1 LRTHIQYIKG
11 IGPRKAEVLKV
22 EAGIET
28 VEDLLYYGPRRYLDR
43 SSFKPIVDCFAG
55 ETVTVTGTILGLSVS
70 GRSRRFLEVNIDDGS
85 DTLSGIFFAG
95 IQYFQKIF
103 IPGSP
108 VIFSGKIDVFR
119 GKRIVHPEFDFYDE
133 DSRIKSI
140 HAGRVIPLY
149 RSTEKLKALGFDS
162 RGFRRAIRTA
172 IDEYL
177 DQIEDPVDDELLTR
191 LKLPDLRAAILT
203 VHFPESMEDAE
214 RARRRLA
221 FNELFFM
228 QVYLAVSRKYLQ
240 SEISRADRHI
250 GSRLLGSFT
259 RSLPFE
265 LTKDQID
272 AISEIQSDIE
282 RPFPMNRLLQG
293 DVGSGKTVV
302 SMAVALMVTERN
314 EQVAV
319 MAPTEV
325 LASQHFRNFKRFMPQ
340 SLTIDLLT
348 GSMQKKKEKSEILE
362 RTESGGNA
370 IIIGTHALIES
381 GVRFRNLGLIIIDEQ
396 HRFGVRQRA
405 LLREKGEHP
414 DLLIMSATPI
424 PRSLALTLYG
434 DLDITSI
441 RRKPLDRLPVK
452 TIALPESRIGGVYKS
467 VEKYLNEGRQAYF
480 VYPLIEES
488 QKLDLKSAIKSFAT
502 LKEEIFPHRRIEL
515 LHGRLSSRDKEDIM
529 RRFQNAE
536 IDILVSTTV
545 VEVGVDVENA
555 TIMVVRHA
563 ERFGLSQLH
572 QLRGRVGRGNVQ
584 SFCVLIYPD
593 DIAGDARARIDAL
606 TAIDDG
612 FIIAEEDLKMRGS
625 GQIIGF
631 QQHGHDAGFEF
642 TDLSTDLD
650 IIGIARDE
658 AVAMANLI
666 DDEPRTVLDSLRA
679 GSPSGERLTRLNKLR
694 TRKILS
700 LLS

>member
-1 LRTHIQYIKG
+1 M
-11 IGPRKAEVLKV
+11 P
-22 EAGIET
+22 AGLFLYT
-28 VEDLLYYGPRRYLDR
+28 VPA
-43 SSFKPIVDCFAG
+43 K
-55 ETVTVTGTILGLSVS
+55 T
-70 GRSRRFLEVNIDDGS
+70 
-85 DTLSGIFFAG
+85 
-95 IQYFQKIF
+95 
-103 IPGSP
+103 
-108 VIFSGKIDVFR
+108 
-119 GKRIVHPEFDFYDE
+119 
-133 DSRIKSI
+133 
-140 HAGRVIPLY
+140 
-149 RSTEKLKALGFDS
+149 KALGFDS

-191 LKLPDLRAAILT
+191 LKLPDLRAAILA

-240 SEISRADRHI
+240 SEISRADRHV
-250 GSRLLGSFT
+250 GPHLLESFT

-265 LTKDQID
+265 LTEDQID

-348 GSMQKKKEKSEILE
+348 GSMQKKEKSEILE

-441 RRKPLDRLPVK
+441 RRKPL
-452 TIALPESRIGGVYKS
+452 TGC
-467 VEKYLNEGRQAYF
+467 Q
-480 VYPLIEES
+480 
-488 QKLDLKSAIKSFAT
+488 
-502 LKEEIFPHRRIEL
+502 
-515 LHGRLSSRDKEDIM
+515 
-529 RRFQNAE
+529 
-536 IDILVSTTV
+536 
-545 VEVGVDVENA
+545 
-555 TIMVVRHA
+555 
-563 ERFGLSQLH
+563 
-572 QLRGRVGRGNVQ
+572 
-584 SFCVLIYPD
+584 
-593 DIAGDARARIDAL
+593 
-606 TAIDDG
+606 
-612 FIIAEEDLKMRGS
+612 
-625 GQIIGF
+625 
-631 QQHGHDAGFEF
+631 
-642 TDLSTDLD
+642 
-650 IIGIARDE
+650 
-658 AVAMANLI
+658 
-666 DDEPRTVLDSLRA
+666 
-679 GSPSGERLTRLNKLR
+679 
-694 TRKILS
+694 
-700 LLS
+700 